1 MIFGE
6 WDEEEFRRVMKRE
19 AYEDGMEEGLSL
31 GSQKAARENA
41 RNFLRM
47 DVLTPE
53 QIAQGTG
60 LPLEEVLALKEELSH
75 ETVAH

>member
-1 MIFGE
+1 MAAG
-6 WDEEEFRRVMKRE
+6 
-19 AYEDGMEEGLSL
+19 
-31 GSQKAARENA
+31 QKNARENA

-47 DVLTPE
+47 DVLTSE

>member
-6 WDEEEFRRVMKRE
+6 WDEEEFRKVMKRE
-19 AYEDGMEEGLSL
+19 AFEDGHNVGVVEGA
-31 GSQKAARENA
+31 QQNARENA

-47 DVLTPE
+47 NLGTPE

-60 LPLEEVLALKEELSH
+60 LPLDEVLALKEALSR
-75 ETVAH
+75 ETVVQ

>member
-1 MIFGE
+1 MLTVYHALRKGTNNFHQGDHIAAG
-6 WDEEEFRRVMKRE
+6 
-19 AYEDGMEEGLSL
+19 
-31 GSQKAARENA
+31 QKNARENA
-41 RNFLRM
+41 RSFLHM

-60 LPLEEVLALKEELSH
+60 LPLEEILALKEELSH